1 MNSKNYTPINIDNID
16 NIDKRILRY
25 LKDNKIYH
33 KIIYNAPFLYSIYK
47 GRRAVIYSLE
57 NYQLQCILTYLF
69 KGNVIDGHIKIPC
82 DIIYLFNEQF
92 KLYQFAFNKAYHEN
106 INIRFVNDPYF
117 DNILNNILYINQSI
131 RSLLD
136 NIKVLCSND
145 NSKEKQ
151 TLLNNIRNQV
161 SFNDILINQYK
172 INNKIDFDLPF

>member
-1 MNSKNYTPINIDNID
+1 MDSKNYTPINID

-47 GRRAVIYSLE
+47 GRRAVLYSLE
-57 NYQLQCILTYLF
+57 NYHLRCILTYLF
-69 KGNVIDGHIKIPC
+69 KRNVIDGNIKIPC
-82 DIIYLFNEQF
+82 DIIYLFNEQL
-92 KLYQFAFNKAYHEN
+92 KLYQFAFNKAY
-106 INIRFVNDPYF
+106 Y
-117 DNILNNILYINQSI
+117 SI
-131 RSLLD
+131 ESLSHS
-136 NIKVLCSND
+136 IKVLCPND

-161 SFNDILINQYK
+161 NFNNISINQYK